1 MAARHPD
8 DSRAIEL
15 MSQQLLD
22 GALSPLIAQ
31 IGSSQSVA
39 VRASLMAAPREC
51 LNPHRWRLYR
61 A

>member
-31 IGSSQSVA
+31 IGSS
-39 VRASLMAAPREC
+39 
-51 LNPHRWRLYR
+51 
-61 A
+61 